1 MLNVLLRKEIY
12 NNWQNCAL
20 VHQRPTSK
28 EYTFLKVSAVTG
40 LEEYVLTKDLHLYPK
55 VENNDH

>member
-1 MLNVLLRKEIY
+1 MPKVLLRKEIY

-20 VHQRPTSK
+20 VHQKPTSK

-55 VENNDH
+55 GD